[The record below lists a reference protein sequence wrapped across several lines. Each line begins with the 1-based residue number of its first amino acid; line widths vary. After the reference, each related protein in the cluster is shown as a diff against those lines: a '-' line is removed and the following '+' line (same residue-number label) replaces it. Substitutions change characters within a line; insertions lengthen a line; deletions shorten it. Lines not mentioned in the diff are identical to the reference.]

1 MKKRMPS
8 TRTNLEEIVRGYYV
22 KDEEDFA
29 PNYLIT
35 ENYKKIYRAKTVV
48 TVFNDPFISEDESY
62 GRVLLDDTK
71 ETIWAYFFRENTA
84 LLKNISK
91 GDMVQIVGK
100 IYEWRNEK
108 QLNVEAASKVSPNFW
123 VLHRLEL
130 VKYNKHLKEQLKTAE
145 KIKSEEKNLKKA
157 KEKAESM
164 GINPE
169 IIEALYER
177 DYVKEKDVDTTLIKD
192 KVLSVIER
200 LDEGEGVELDDLI
213 PEIDEFSPEEIETV
227 VRDLLS
233 QGEIFEPK
241 INRYTKV

>member
-1 MKKRMPS
+1 M
-8 TRTNLEEIVRGYYV
+8 
-22 KDEEDFA
+22 
-29 PNYLIT
+29 
-35 ENYKKIYRAKTVV
+35 
-48 TVFNDPFISEDESY
+48 
-62 GRVLLDDTK
+62 DDTK

-91 GDMVQIVGK
+91 GDIVQIVGK

-108 QLNVEAASKVSPNFW
+108 QLSVEAASKVSPNFW

-130 VKYNKHLKEQLKTAE
+130 VKYNRHLKEQLKTAE

-164 GINPE
+164 GLNPE

-177 DYVKEKDVDTTLIKD
+177 DYVKEKDVDTTLIED
-192 KVLSVIER
+192 KVLSAIER

-213 PEIDEFSPEEIETV
+213 SEINEFSPEEIDAV
-227 VRDLLS
+227 VRDLLTR
-233 QGEIFEPK
+233 GEIFEPK
-241 INRYTKV
+241 INRYMKV